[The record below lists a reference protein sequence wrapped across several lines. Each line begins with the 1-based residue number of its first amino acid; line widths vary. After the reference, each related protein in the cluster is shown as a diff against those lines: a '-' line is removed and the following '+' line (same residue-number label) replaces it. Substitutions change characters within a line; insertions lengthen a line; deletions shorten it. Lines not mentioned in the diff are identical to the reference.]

1 MAETRRGGLSC
12 ICLVGSE
19 TRVLRETSLAEAK
32 VEAMREIMESDDRA
46 CLVGYGFVGQALAEK
61 LLSQFEEK
69 YSDRTFF
76 DLPLAELA
84 YTGAGVGAAITGLH
98 PLVSIGTA
106 SFKFEAW
113 PQILNE
119 AACAHYV
126 TCGETKLP
134 IVIHVMHG
142 IRGGGSVQHSQ
153 SPQAML
159 WNVPGLQIILPSTP
173 EDAKGHLK
181 SAHKSENPTIY
192 IDHTRLQNIKAEVS
206 EESDFTIPLGKAAI
220 RKQGEQAT
228 IVATSFTTTL
238 AMKAAE
244 ELQSKYSI
252 NAEIVD
258 PRTIVP
264 FDKETILKSVEKTG
278 RLVIADETH
287 LSCGVASEIS
297 ATIAEEGY
305 SYLKAPIKRV
315 ATMDVPI
322 PFSRPLEE
330 YVAPTVDKIVAATRS
345 IVDYRKDS

>member
-1 MAETRRGGLSC
+1 
-12 ICLVGSE
+12 
-19 TRVLRETSLAEAK
+19 LREITLAEAK
-32 VEAMREIMESDDRA
+32 VEAIREIMEKDDRA
-46 CLVGYGFVGQALAEK
+46 CLMGYGFVGQALAEK

-69 YSDRTFF
+69 YPERTFF
-76 DLPLAELA
+76 DPPLAELA
-84 YTGAGVGAAITGLH
+84 YTGAGIGAAITGLH
-98 PLVSIGTA
+98 PFVSIGTA
-106 SFKFEAW
+106 SFMFEAW
-113 PQILNE
+113 PQVLNE

-126 TCGETKLP
+126 TCGETKVP

-173 EDAKGHLK
+173 EDAKGLLK

-192 IDHTRLQNIKAEVS
+192 IDHTKLQSTKGEVS
-206 EESDFTIPLGKAAI
+206 DDSNFTIPLGKAAI
-220 RKQGEQAT
+220 RKSGDQAT

-238 AMKAAE
+238 ATKAAE

-252 NAEIVD
+252 SAEVID
-258 PRTIVP
+258 PRTLVP
-264 FDKETILKSVEKTG
+264 FDWVTILKSVEKTG

-297 ATIAEEGY
+297 ATIAEQGY

-322 PFSRPLEE
+322 PFSRPMEE
-330 YVAPTVDKIVAATRS
+330 YVAPTVDKIVSAARS
-345 IVDYRKDS
+345 VVEYQK

>member
-1 MAETRRGGLSC
+1 MSL
-12 ICLVGSE
+12 LDSE
-19 TRVLRETSLAEAK
+19 GRNRVLREITLAEAK
-32 VEAMREIMESDDRA
+32 VEAMREIMETDDRA
-46 CLVGYGFVGQALAEK
+46 CLMGYGFVGQALAEK

-69 YSDRTFF
+69 YSERTFF
-76 DLPLAELA
+76 DPPLAELA
-84 YTGAGVGAAITGLH
+84 YTGAGIGAAITGLH

-106 SFKFEAW
+106 SFMFEAW

-126 TCGETKLP
+126 TNGETNVP

-173 EDAKGHLK
+173 EDAKGLLK
-181 SAHKSENPTIY
+181 SAHESENPTIY
-192 IDHTRLQNIKAEVS
+192 IDHTKLQNVKGEVPEDS
-206 EESDFTIPLGKAAI
+206 NFTVPLGKAAI
-220 RKQGEQAT
+220 RKTGDQAT
-228 IVATSFTTTL
+228 VVATSFTTTL

-252 NAEIVD
+252 NAEVID

-264 FDKETILKSVEKTG
+264 FDTETILNSVKKTG

-315 ATMDVPI
+315 ATMDVPV
-322 PFSRPLEE
+322 PFSHPLEE
-330 YVAPTVDKIVAATRS
+330 YIAPTVDKIVTAARS
-345 IVDYRKDS
+345 VVDYQK